1 LAKELGIGLIGTG
14 WVAEAHA
21 GNFSQIPGCA
31 IVGVSSRKKARSQ
44 WFINHLGLRDA
55 QPCTGCDQLLGIEGL
70 DVAVICTPHPAHPAQ
85 TIAAARAGKHV
96 VIEKPVALNREDL
109 KRMVSAVNKAN
120 VLTSVC
126 FELRWIG
133 LFKNIR
139 AMIDQ
144 GLIGRAYYGE
154 CSYFHGIGPWY
165 DQYRWNIKKRM
176 AGDAALTAGCH
187 ALDGLIWLM
196 GSRVK
201 EVAAMSNT
209 SPGNPLKYEYDPNS
223 VFILK
228 FENGAMGKVATS
240 IECRQPYL
248 FPVLIQGDRGTV
260 WNDKISSL
268 TWPGLH
274 KQSWAQVPTD
284 LPESGD
290 VHDHPYLGQLTYFV
304 ECIRNRRRPHN
315 DLNDSAHVHEV
326 MFAAQEAIRSRRVVK
341 VRRTSGT

>member
-1 LAKELGIGLIGTG
+1 MAKELGIGLIGTG

-21 GNFSQIPGCA
+21 GNFSQIPGCT
-31 IVGVSSRKKARSQ
+31 IIGVSSRKKARSQ

-70 DVAVICTPHPAHPAQ
+70 DVVVICTPHPAHPAQ

-109 KRMVSAVNKAN
+109 KCMVSAVNKAN

-133 LFKNIR
+133 LFKNVR

-176 AGDAALTAGCH
+176 AGDALLTAGCH
-187 ALDGLIWLM
+187 ALDGVIWLV
-196 GSRVK
+196 GSKVI
-201 EVAAMSNT
+201 EVSAFSNT
-209 SPGNPLKYEYDPNS
+209 SSNNPLKYEYDANS
-223 VFILK
+223 VAILK
-228 FENGAMGKVATS
+228 FENGAIELEKGSAFKLDSFPITTSAISENVNFLNASICSAIVYPCVSPISVATLHTYKVVAGVRLRASDMSRTKRFGRMLVYKLPGPITTTSASS
-240 IECRQPYL
+240 IA
-248 FPVLIQGDRGTV
+248 LIAIGC
-260 WNDKISSL
+260 
-268 TWPGLH
+268 PGA
-274 KQSWAQVPTD
+274 SN
-284 LPESGD
+284 G
-290 VHDHPYLGQLTYFV
+290 F
-304 ECIRNRRRPHN
+304 IN
-315 DLNDSAHVHEV
+315 
-326 MFAAQEAIRSRRVVK
+326 I
-341 VRRTSGT
+341 